1 MWEEQLK
8 IIIEEKELYDEKI
21 NEGISESEKRDFLE
35 KVNEELQVILPK
47 EYIALLNKVNGIE
60 FNGYI
65 IYGVDEYLLDTNP
78 NQYVNGFIEN
88 NLIWYENEWQRKYIF
103 IGESNFCWYV
113 YGIESKRYFEL
124 DNPSGSEL
132 EEFEDFESLIDK
144 ILEESVL

>member
-88 NLIWYENEWQRKYIF
+88 ILNWY
-103 IGESNFCWYV
+103 
-113 YGIESKRYFEL
+113 
-124 DNPSGSEL
+124 
-132 EEFEDFESLIDK
+132 
-144 ILEESVL
+144 